1 MCKVNNDFLLEL
13 FDFLTFHTYRIIIT
27 FIGVL
32 LIGGQKTEKVAF
44 LNSLRVSYQIDIA
57 SI

>member
-1 MCKVNNDFLLEL
+1 MISYLNF